1 MFFVVGLLQDKRNE
15 IVKACERYGVA
26 RLDVFGSALR
36 DDFRPG
42 ESDLDLLV
50 EFKPMKPYERVE
62 AYFGLLDDIRKLF
75 NQKVDLVMTGAIKN
89 QYIARDI
96 DQTKQL
102 LYAP

>member
-1 MFFVVGLLQDKRNE
+1 MVDLLQNKRDE
-15 IVKACERYGVA
+15 IAKACERHGVA

-36 DDFRPG
+36 ADFRPNV
-42 ESDLDLLV
+42 SDLDLLV
-50 EFKPMKPYERVE
+50 EFKPMEPYERVE

-96 DQTKQL
+96 DRTKQL
-102 LYAP
+102 LYAA